1 MSTEPNWVN
10 ITAER
15 PNSYPGVVAK
25 NRLPLTE
32 LSDTL

>member
-15 PNSYPGVVAK
+15 HNSSPGIIAK